1 MVDRVVQICNKGTL
15 LFSKRKAF
23 RLQTYVPQHLL
34 SHAAP
39 ALLQFRTEN
48 HIFVSI
54 PVNIYAKNQL
64 KNHTEM
70 KNLFS
75 VDGKVVVIT
84 GAAGILGTSMVKHFA
99 EQGAKVVILDRA
111 REQGEHLAAE
121 VKAAG
126 GEALFL
132 ACDVLDKATLE
143 GNYNDIM
150 AAYGRIDVLING
162 AGGNMAAATVPPD
175 KTIFDL
181 DIEAVRKEAAE
192 YKAKA
197 EQAEKDAAAQLDAYK
212 FDTWFDGLVAQN
224 HGRDG
229 AVIRTLAGTER
240 MDALRKSQNRD
251 ADGKALFNDLLK
263 NSAYAFEDQTP
274 PPPPYAGGTGS
285 ASAAADDAAMRAAMG
300 LPAEKK

>member
-1 MVDRVVQICNKGTL
+1 MTFDWLKTL
-15 LFSKRKAF
+15 LGDAYTEDIDKTVATEIGKRFTAKADF
-23 RLQTYVPQHLL
+23 EAK
-34 SHAAP
+34 S
-39 ALLQFRTEN
+39 TE
-48 HIFVSI
+48 
-54 PVNIYAKNQL
+54 L
-64 KNHTEM
+64 KNA
-70 KNLFS
+70 KAQL
-75 VDGKVVVIT
+75 
-84 GAAGILGTSMVKHFA
+84 A
-99 EQGAKVVILDRA
+99 EA
-111 REQGEHLAAE
+111 
-121 VKAAG
+121 
-126 GEALFL
+126 
-132 ACDVLDKATLE
+132 
-143 GNYNDIM
+143 N
-150 AAYGRIDVLING
+150 
-162 AGGNMAAATVPPD
+162 
-175 KTIFDL
+175 KTIEGLQAADK

-300 LPAEKK
+300 LPAEKKQR

>member
-1 MVDRVVQICNKGTL
+1 MTFDWLKTL
-15 LFSKRKAF
+15 LGDAYTEDIDKTVATEIGKRFTAKADF
-23 RLQTYVPQHLL
+23 EAK
-34 SHAAP
+34 S
-39 ALLQFRTEN
+39 TE
-48 HIFVSI
+48 
-54 PVNIYAKNQL
+54 L
-64 KNHTEM
+64 KNA
-70 KNLFS
+70 KAQL
-75 VDGKVVVIT
+75 
-84 GAAGILGTSMVKHFA
+84 A
-99 EQGAKVVILDRA
+99 EA
-111 REQGEHLAAE
+111 
-121 VKAAG
+121 
-126 GEALFL
+126 
-132 ACDVLDKATLE
+132 
-143 GNYNDIM
+143 N
-150 AAYGRIDVLING
+150 
-162 AGGNMAAATVPPD
+162 
-175 KTIFDL
+175 KTIEGL
-181 DIEAVRKEAAE
+181 QAADN
-192 YKAKA
+192 KAKA

>member
-1 MVDRVVQICNKGTL
+1 MTFDWLKTL
-15 LFSKRKAF
+15 LGDAYTEDIDKTVATEIGKRFTAKADF
-23 RLQTYVPQHLL
+23 EAK
-34 SHAAP
+34 S
-39 ALLQFRTEN
+39 TE
-48 HIFVSI
+48 
-54 PVNIYAKNQL
+54 L
-64 KNHTEM
+64 KNT
-70 KNLFS
+70 KAQL
-75 VDGKVVVIT
+75 
-84 GAAGILGTSMVKHFA
+84 A
-99 EQGAKVVILDRA
+99 EA
-111 REQGEHLAAE
+111 
-121 VKAAG
+121 
-126 GEALFL
+126 
-132 ACDVLDKATLE
+132 
-143 GNYNDIM
+143 N
-150 AAYGRIDVLING
+150 
-162 AGGNMAAATVPPD
+162 
-175 KTIFDL
+175 KTIEGLQAADK

-251 ADGKALFNDLLK
+251 EDGKALFDDLLK

>member
-1 MVDRVVQICNKGTL
+1 MTFDW
-15 LFSKRKAF
+15 
-23 RLQTYVPQHLL
+23 
-34 SHAAP
+34 
-39 ALLQFRTEN
+39 
-48 HIFVSI
+48 
-54 PVNIYAKNQL
+54 L
-64 KNHTEM
+64 K
-70 KNLFS
+70 S
-75 VDGKVVVIT
+75 
-84 GAAGILGTSMVKHFA
+84 ILGDAYTEDADKAV
-99 EQGAKVVILDRA
+99 
-111 REQGEHLAAE
+111 AAE
-121 VKAAG
+121 IGKRFTAKADF
-126 GEALFL
+126 EARNTEL
-132 ACDVLDKATLE
+132 
-143 GNYNDIM
+143 N
-150 AAYGRIDVLING
+150 
-162 AGGNMAAATVPPD
+162 
-175 KTIFDL
+175 
-181 DIEAVRKEAAE
+181 
-192 YKAKA
+192 KAKA